1 MGKRFKDIA
10 YKQAQTYVKNK
21 DYALRNF
28 LENAFNKTVG
38 MFHYKGLPETIP
50 ASEFEKLLQLKGHC
64 IIIEE
69 KGGLYA
75 VNGGFSGEVDVYE
88 NPTQYTISNV
98 GLNISKTYTIDKD
111 CILCKN
117 DFNCSGLLPL
127 FEKYGVLMVDTDIS
141 LNMAAILLRIPM
153 LISAP
158 DDKTKASA
166 ELFLSKV
173 LDGDF
178 SIVGDN
184 AFFDGVKMQSTTNNN
199 SNYITQFIEQ
209 MQYYKA
215 SFLNEIGLQANYNMK
230 RERLS
235 ESEAALNIDAI
246 LPLIDAMYTERVNA
260 VEKINAMFGTEIVV
274 DYNSA
279 WKATHEENE
288 HETAIADTTTN
299 TDCMENNNVDNFVE
313 NVDNFLDREETEETA
328 TETETETET
337 ETDDETETETDE
349 TETETDGEKDD
360 EEN

>member
-10 YKQAQTYVKNK
+10 YKQAQSYVKNK
-21 DYALRNF
+21 DMALRLF
-28 LENAFNKTVG
+28 MENAFNKTVG
-38 MFHYKGLPETIP
+38 MFHYEGLPETIP
-50 ASEFEKLLQLKGHC
+50 PTEFEKLLQLKGHC
-64 IIIEE
+64 IIIKEN
-69 KGGLYA
+69 GGLYA

-117 DFNCSGLLPL
+117 DFNSSGLLPL

-158 DDKTKASA
+158 DEKTKASA

-288 HETAIADTTTN
+288 HETAIVNTQSN

-313 NVDNFLDREETEETA
+313 NVDNFS
-328 TETETETET
+328 
-337 ETDDETETETDE
+337 DETENETADETADETTDE
-349 TETETDGEKDD
+349 EKDD
-360 EEN
+360 EEKEVKDDEEN